1 MKKVCVIG
9 GGTVGWLTA
18 LYVKKFWKGVSVTLI
33 ASSKIG
39 ILGAGE
45 GTTPNF
51 GAILRGLG
59 IDEVDF
65 LTNTNSTIK
74 IGNDF
79 INWRGDGKNL
89 VHGFNGPDSTEK
101 YGYHFDARAVAEYF
115 KNIGIKRKIKY
126 IDANAVR
133 FQRNL
138 FGDVTTI
145 QLNNNK
151 KINTD
156 FVFDCSGFNRL
167 LIGKEYETEWISYE
181 NDLMVNAAFAYFIPQ
196 KEDLTFTSK
205 TKTKSIAMN
214 SGWMWQA
221 PLQHRWGCGYVFND
235 NYISFEDAQ
244 KEVEEYIGEPI
255 QIVKKFSFTPGSYKN
270 VWMNNCIAI
279 GLSGGF
285 IEPLEATS
293 IMSSIMQLKRLKEI
307 NFNSDYKDEYNDF
320 VRNINEQNMLF
331 LRYHYMCDRYDT
343 PFWVDYNNKQIPP
356 KLKNIIDDDRNL
368 IIRSEDELT
377 NAFDMD
383 SDNYKIIFSL
393 ENYKVVYKK
402 NSNKYKNV
410 LI

>member
-18 LYVKKFWKGVSVTLI
+18 LYVKKFWKGISVTLI

-59 IDEVDF
+59 IDETDF
-65 LTNTNSTIK
+65 LIKTKSTIK

-115 KNIGIKRKIKY
+115 KTLGVKRKIKY
-126 IDANAVR
+126 IDADAVK
-133 FQRNL
+133 FQKNL
-138 FGDVTTI
+138 FGDITTI
-145 QLNNNK
+145 LLNNNN
-151 KINTD
+151 KIKTD
-156 FVFDCSGFNRL
+156 FIFDCSGFNRL
-167 LIGKEYETEWISYE
+167 VIGKEYETEWISYE
-181 NDLMVNAAFAYFIPQ
+181 NELMTNAAFAYFIPQ
-196 KEDLTFTSK
+196 KDNLTFISK
-205 TKTKSIAMN
+205 TKTKSISMN

-235 NYISFEDAQ
+235 KYISFEDAQ
-244 KEVEEYIGEPI
+244 KEVEDYIGESI
-255 QIVKKFSFTPGSYKN
+255 QIVKKFSFSPGSYKD
-270 VWMNNCIAI
+270 VWVNNCIAI

-285 IEPLEATS
+285 NEPLEATS

-307 NFNSDYKDEYNDF
+307 NFDSEYKDEYNDF

-331 LRYHYMCDRYDT
+331 LRYHYMCDRNDT
-343 PFWVDYNNKQIPP
+343 PFWVDYNNKEIPT
-356 KLKNIIDDDRNL
+356 KLKNIIDEDKNL
-368 IIRSEDELT
+368 IIRSEDELMK
-377 NAFDMD
+377 AFDME
-383 SDNYKIIFSL
+383 SNNYKIIFAL
-393 ENYKVVYKK
+393 ENYKVIYKK
-402 NSNKYKNV
+402 NSNKYNNV